1 MAASASRRTA
11 PKARRA
17 KKQGVGWSV
26 VLPLSFVLLALVALA
41 VVPLKIEQRRVAL
54 EDVQFNLAQIQ
65 LRLAELVSK
74 QNRQMALVE
83 QFVSTGDP
91 KYRAEYAE
99 AKARE
104 DSLFGEL
111 RVRADSLLA
120 HVGPSVTDRQDRRR
134 TFALAFQEDLS
145 LDLGPLFLSWHI
157 LHSPLMEGEI
167 NAVAPSDFVGD
178 LDRSREFF
186 ESIRAA
192 TRSLENKVIAE
203 ALAAQAEQQRNQAIR
218 FWTTVLSILL
228 AVFASVAIVVVG
240 RNLRKLASREE
251 QRRREAVTARRE
263 VRAVLRG
270 TGDGVMGI
278 DLEGLCT
285 FLNVAGER
293 LLGYSV
299 GEVRGRPVHELIH
312 HTRADGSARSAAD
325 CPVRTTLESGEPS
338 HIADDVLWRK
348 DGTSFPVQLSA
359 IPMTDGLDVRGVVLT
374 FGDMTEIR
382 RTESA
387 LRDAVQA
394 RDDMIAVVSHDL
406 RNPVSTVAAAAEL
419 IQDLPL
425 TEERRAEHLDI
436 IRRSADRMSR
446 LIDDLL
452 DVARLDAGHLEVEPS
467 PEPVG
472 DLIQEAVALSSHLA
486 GQAGVSVRA
495 CGDQGVP
502 RVMADRERVLQV
514 LANLIGNALQVTPAG
529 GEITIR
535 ALAEQDRV
543 VVSVTDTGPGIPEES
558 RAHLFDRF
566 WRGGSS
572 GGKGAGLGLA
582 IVKGLV
588 EAHAGEVWVE
598 SGEGEGSTFSFSLP
612 LAEKPSSSQ
621 EFLTTDA

>member
-11 PKARRA
+11 PKARSA

-54 EDVQFNLAQIQ
+54 EDVQFNLAPIQ

-111 RVRADSLLA
+111 RVRTDSLLA

-145 LDLGPLFLSWHI
+145 LDLGPLSLSWHI

-312 HTRADGSARSAAD
+312 HTRADGSPRPAAD

-338 HIADDVLWRK
+338 HVADDVLWRK